1 MAGAAPLLTR
11 RRVLVGAAALAA
23 LGATASACGT
33 TPQPPEPDPLEAQLA
48 LAERDGGM
56 ASTAARAAGAFYA
69 PLLNIVADER
79 AAHAK
84 ALAQE
89 IARMAG
95 ETPTSSTIAAA
106 TTSAGASPPPT
117 RNDVIAA
124 LRESADSAANLAANV
139 DGYRAG
145 LLGSIAAACTTSA
158 TVPLAMKEPAQ

>member
-1 MAGAAPLLTR
+1 MACAAPRLTR
-11 RRVLVGAAALAA
+11 RRVLVGAAGLAA
-23 LGATASACGT
+23 LGATASACGSP
-33 TPQPPEPDPLEAQLA
+33 PQPPEPDPLEAQLA
-48 LAERDGGM
+48 LAHRDSEM
-56 ASTAARAAGAFYA
+56 ARAAATAAGAFYA

-95 ETPTSSTIAAA
+95 ETTTSSTTAAA
-106 TTSAGASPPPT
+106 TTSPAASPPPT

-124 LRESADSAANLAANV
+124 LRESADSAANLAAKL

-145 LLGSIAAACTTSA
+145 LLGSVAAACTTSV
-158 TVPLAMKEPAQ
+158 TVPLVMKEPSQ